1 MPFIILQIAFVFW
14 NFCPFHPFCPEA
26 VLVILGPS
34 YSFHRIRYMHII
46 KGFIKSK
53 IWASKQ
59 FFKGKNFKKIKKSL
73 IWKNV
78 EGRSRSP
85 SLIFIFSPPT
95 SLPEIFSFSE
105 KVSTSKKKSQRLSP
119 RKFSNHKKFSLRHI
133 KEREIKNQ
141 KKEFWRKTYKGKA
154 SHLNLKISISDEPW
168 KLGR

>member
-85 SLIFIFSPPT
+85 SLIFIFSPLT

-105 KVSTSKKKSQRLSP
+105 KVSTSKKNP
-119 RKFSNHKKFSLRHI
+119 RDYHLENFQTT
-133 KEREIKNQ
+133 KNLACDTS
-141 KKEFWRKTYKGKA
+141 KKEK
-154 SHLNLKISISDEPW
+154 
-168 KLGR
+168 